1 VKDLKIYFSAK
12 SDLGLKRKIN
22 EDSFLAD
29 SQLGLFVVLDGI
41 GGHQGGEIASEL
53 GRNTIQKTILK
64 FRHNK
69 NYRINSSDNQYLS
82 AEAYI
87 LMESIIQANQAIYQT
102 SRKKTEYAG
111 MGTTVASL
119 LLGEK
124 IVAIAH
130 VGDSRIYLI
139 RGDSIERLTEDH
151 SLIMEQIKQGIISG
165 KEAKNSAMKNVIT
178 QALGVEEELIPT
190 VNEIIPF
197 DNDLFLLCTDGLT
210 DLVYDEE
217 ILEIILKYRPNLDQV
232 SQALID
238 RANEKGGIDNITTIL
253 VNVKINS
260 QKKLF
265 KSLFSIFNRFFP
277 VQFE

>member
-1 VKDLKIYFSAK
+1 
-12 SDLGLKRKIN
+12 
-22 EDSFLAD
+22 
-29 SQLGLFVVLDGI
+29 
-41 GGHQGGEIASEL
+41 
-53 GRNTIQKTILK
+53 
-64 FRHNK
+64 
-69 NYRINSSDNQYLS
+69 
-82 AEAYI
+82 
-87 LMESIIQANQAIYQT
+87 MESIIQANQAIYQT

-265 KSLFSIFNRFFP
+265 KSLFSIFNRFFL